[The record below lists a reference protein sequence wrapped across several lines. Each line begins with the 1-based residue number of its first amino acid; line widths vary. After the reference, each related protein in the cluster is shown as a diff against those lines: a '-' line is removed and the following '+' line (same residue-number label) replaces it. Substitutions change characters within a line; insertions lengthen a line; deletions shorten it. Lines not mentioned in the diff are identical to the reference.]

1 VTEATILVVDD
12 EQTQRAILAEVLR
25 DEGYLVIEAADGE
38 TALQRVRG
46 GGVDLILTDVRMP
59 GISGEELL
67 VKVRE
72 ERPHLPVLLITAH
85 DTVEQA
91 VAAMQAGAFSYIAK
105 PINLDGL
112 LAQVERALEHRRLAE
127 ELEALRS
134 AVGEAPDL
142 PEVVA
147 ESPAMRAVLSEA
159 ARVAPRR
166 TTVLITG
173 ESGTGKEV
181 VARAIH
187 ALSDRATAPFVAVN
201 CAALPETLLESELFG
216 HEAGAFTGAAQRHI
230 GRFEQASSGT
240 LFLDEIGDLPMAV
253 QVKLLRALQERT
265 IERLG
270 SNASIAVDVRLIAA
284 THRDLAAAIREG
296 DFREDLYYR
305 LNVVALHLPPLRHR
319 RPDIPTLVDHLL
331 ERINRDNETAVT
343 GVSREALEAFL
354 RYPWPGNVRELG
366 NVLERAVVLTRGQ
379 VIHLD
384 DLPAAI
390 RAPSEKAPAG
400 DGSLADSERAT
411 IVAALAAARGNRSV
425 AADRLGIHRNTLRR
439 KIRELGITLPG
450 EEQT

>member
-1 VTEATILVVDD
+1 MTEATILVVDD
-12 EQTQRAILAEVLR
+12 EQTQRVILAEVLR
-25 DEGYLVIEAADGE
+25 DEGYLVVEAADGE
-38 TALQRVRG
+38 TALQRVRD

-59 GISGEELL
+59 GISGDELL

-112 LAQVERALEHRRLAE
+112 LAQVQRALEHRRLAE

-134 AVGEAPDL
+134 AVGEAPNL

-187 ALSDRATAPFVAVN
+187 ALSDRAAAPFVAVN
-201 CAALPETLLESELFG
+201 CAALPESLLESELFG

-230 GRFEQASSGT
+230 GRFEQASRGT

-253 QVKLLRALQERT
+253 QVKLLRALQDRT

-296 DFREDLYYR
+296 GFREDLYYR

-331 ERINRDNETAVT
+331 ERINRDNDTAVT

-411 IVAALAAARGNRSV
+411 IVAALAAAHGNRSV

-439 KIRELGITLPG
+439 KIRELGITVPG
-450 EEQT
+450 EEQS

>member
-1 VTEATILVVDD
+1 MTEATILVVDD
-12 EQTQRAILAEVLR
+12 EPTQRAILAEVLR
-25 DEGYLVIEAADGE
+25 DEGYQVVTAPDGE
-38 TALQRVRG
+38 TALQRVRD

-67 VKVRE
+67 AKVRE

-91 VAAMQAGAFSYIAK
+91 VSAMQAGAFSYIAK

-112 LAQVERALEHRRLAE
+112 LAQVQRALEHRRLAE
-127 ELEALRS
+127 EVEALRS

-166 TTVLITG
+166 TTVLVTG

-187 ALSDRATAPFVAVN
+187 ALSDRAHALFVAVN

-230 GRFEQASSGT
+230 GRFEQASGGT

-270 SNASIAVDVRLIAA
+270 SNTPIAVDVRLIAA

-296 DFREDLYYR
+296 NFREDLYYR
-305 LNVVALHLPPLRHR
+305 LNVVALHLPPLRQR
-319 RPDIPTLVDHLL
+319 RPDIPALVDHLL
-331 ERINRDNETAVT
+331 ERINRDNDTAVT
-343 GVSREALEAFL
+343 GVSREALENFL
-354 RYPWPGNVRELG
+354 KYPWPGNVRELA

-379 VIHLD
+379 MIHLA
-384 DLPAAI
+384 DLPAAV
-390 RAPSEKAPAG
+390 RAPSERVPTG
-400 DGSLADSERAT
+400 NGSLVDSERAT
-411 IVAALAAARGNRSV
+411 IVAALEAAHGNRSS

-439 KIRELGITLPG
+439 KIRDLDITVPG
-450 EEQT
+450 DEQE

>member
-1 VTEATILVVDD
+1 VIEATILVVDD
-12 EQTQRAILAEVLR
+12 EQIQRAILAEVLR
-25 DEGYLVIEAADGE
+25 DEGYQVVEAADGE
-38 TALQRVRG
+38 AALQRVNG
-46 GGVDLILTDVRMP
+46 GGIDLILTDVRMP

-112 LAQVERALEHRRLAE
+112 LAQVQRALEHRRLAE

-147 ESPAMRAVLSEA
+147 ESSAMRAVLSEA

-187 ALSDRATAPFVAVN
+187 ALSDRAEAPFVAVN

-240 LFLDEIGDLPMAV
+240 LFLDEIGDLPMPV

-270 SNASIAVDVRLIAA
+270 SNTSVAVDVRLIAA

-296 DFREDLYYR
+296 GFREDLYYR

-331 ERINRDNETAVT
+331 ERINRDNDTAIT
-343 GVSREALEAFL
+343 GVSREAPEAFL

-384 DLPAAI
+384 DLPSTI
-390 RAPSEKAPAG
+390 RAPSEKPPAG
-400 DGSLADSERAT
+400 DGSLADSERAA

-439 KIRELGITLPG
+439 KIRELDITVPG
-450 EEQT
+450 EE

>member
-12 EQTQRAILAEVLR
+12 EQIQRAILAEVLR
-25 DEGYLVIEAADGE
+25 DEGYLVVEAADGE
-38 TALQRVRG
+38 TALQRVNG
-46 GGVDLILTDVRMP
+46 GGIDLILTDVRMP

-112 LAQVERALEHRRLAE
+112 LAQVQRALEHRRLAE

-187 ALSDRATAPFVAVN
+187 ALSDRAEAPFVAVN

-240 LFLDEIGDLPMAV
+240 LFLDEIGDLPMPV

-265 IERLG
+265 IERVG

-296 DFREDLYYR
+296 GFREDLYYR

-331 ERINRDNETAVT
+331 ERINRDNDTAIT

-384 DLPAAI
+384 DLPSTI
-390 RAPSEKAPAG
+390 RAPSEKPPAG
-400 DGSLADSERAT
+400 DGSLADSERAA

-439 KIRELGITLPG
+439 KIRELDITVPG
-450 EEQT
+450 DEQG

>member
-12 EQTQRAILAEVLR
+12 EQTQRVILAEVLR
-25 DEGYLVIEAADGE
+25 DEGYLVVEAADGE
-38 TALQRVRG
+38 TALQRVRD

-59 GISGEELL
+59 GISGDELL

-112 LAQVERALEHRRLAE
+112 LAQVQRALEHRRLAE

-134 AVGEAPDL
+134 AVGEAPNL

-187 ALSDRATAPFVAVN
+187 ALSDRAAAPFVAVN
-201 CAALPETLLESELFG
+201 CAALPESLLESELFG

-230 GRFEQASSGT
+230 GRFEQASRGT

-253 QVKLLRALQERT
+253 QVKLLRALQDRT

-296 DFREDLYYR
+296 GFREDLYYR

-331 ERINRDNETAVT
+331 ERINRDNDTAVT

-411 IVAALAAARGNRSV
+411 IVAALAAAHGNRSV

-439 KIRELGITLPG
+439 KIRELGITVPG
-450 EEQT
+450 EEQS

>member
-1 VTEATILVVDD
+1 VIEATILVVDD
-12 EQTQRAILAEVLR
+12 EQIQRAILAEVLR
-25 DEGYLVIEAADGE
+25 DEGYQVVEAADGE
-38 TALQRVRG
+38 AALQRVNG
-46 GGVDLILTDVRMP
+46 GGIDLILTDVRMP

-112 LAQVERALEHRRLAE
+112 LAQVQRALEHRRLAE

-147 ESPAMRAVLSEA
+147 ESSAMRAVLSEA

-187 ALSDRATAPFVAVN
+187 ALSDRAEAPFVAVN

-240 LFLDEIGDLPMAV
+240 LFLDEIGDLPMPV

-270 SNASIAVDVRLIAA
+270 SNTSVAVDVRLIAA

-296 DFREDLYYR
+296 GFREDLYYR

-331 ERINRDNETAVT
+331 ERINRDNDTAIT

-384 DLPAAI
+384 DLPSTI
-390 RAPSEKAPAG
+390 RAPSEKPPAG
-400 DGSLADSERAT
+400 DGSLADSERAA

-439 KIRELGITLPG
+439 KIRELDITVPG
-450 EEQT
+450 EE

>member
-12 EQTQRAILAEVLR
+12 EQNQRAILAEVLR
-25 DEGYLVIEAADGE
+25 EEGYVVVEAADGE
-38 TALQRVRG
+38 TALQRVRTG
-46 GGVDLILTDVRMP
+46 GIDLILTDVRMP

-112 LAQVERALEHRRLAE
+112 LAQVQRALEHRRLAE

-187 ALSDRATAPFVAVN
+187 ALSDRADAPFVAVN

-216 HEAGAFTGAAQRHI
+216 HEAGAFTGATQRHI

-240 LFLDEIGDLPMAV
+240 LFLDEIGDLPMPV

-284 THRDLAAAIREG
+284 THRDLGAAIREG
-296 DFREDLYYR
+296 VFREDLYYR

-331 ERINRDNETAVT
+331 ERINRDNDTTVS

-384 DLPAAI
+384 DLPSTI
-390 RAPSEKAPAG
+390 RAPSEKALAG
-400 DGSLADSERAT
+400 DGSLADSERAA

-439 KIRELGITLPG
+439 KIRELDITVPG
-450 EEQT
+450 EE

>member
-1 VTEATILVVDD
+1 VIEATILVVDD
-12 EQTQRAILAEVLR
+12 EQIQRAILAEVLR
-25 DEGYLVIEAADGE
+25 DEGYQVVEAADGE
-38 TALQRVRG
+38 AALQRVNG
-46 GGVDLILTDVRMP
+46 GGIDLILTDVRMP

-112 LAQVERALEHRRLAE
+112 LAQVQRALEHRRLAE

-147 ESPAMRAVLSEA
+147 ESSAMRAVLSEA

-187 ALSDRATAPFVAVN
+187 ALSDRAEAPFVAVN

-240 LFLDEIGDLPMAV
+240 LFLDEIGDLPMPV

-270 SNASIAVDVRLIAA
+270 SNTSVAVDVRLIAA

-296 DFREDLYYR
+296 GFREDLYYR

-331 ERINRDNETAVT
+331 ERINRDNDTAIT

-384 DLPAAI
+384 DLPSTI
-390 RAPSEKAPAG
+390 RAPSEKPPAG
-400 DGSLADSERAT
+400 DGSLADSERAA

-439 KIRELGITLPG
+439 KIRELDIIVPG
-450 EEQT
+450 EE

>member
-1 VTEATILVVDD
+1 MTEATILVVDD
-12 EQTQRAILAEVLR
+12 EQIQRAILAEVLR
-25 DEGYLVIEAADGE
+25 DEGYLVVEAADGE
-38 TALQRVRG
+38 TALQRVNG
-46 GGVDLILTDVRMP
+46 GGIDLILTDVRMP

-112 LAQVERALEHRRLAE
+112 LAQVQRALEHRRLAE

-187 ALSDRATAPFVAVN
+187 ALSDRAEAQFVAVN

-240 LFLDEIGDLPMAV
+240 LFLDEIGDLPMPV

-296 DFREDLYYR
+296 GFREDLYYR

-331 ERINRDNETAVT
+331 ERINRDNDTAIT

-384 DLPAAI
+384 DLPSTI
-390 RAPSEKAPAG
+390 RAPSEKPPAG
-400 DGSLADSERAT
+400 DGSLADSERAA

-439 KIRELGITLPG
+439 KIRELDITVPG
-450 EEQT
+450 EE

>member
-12 EQTQRAILAEVLR
+12 EQIQRAILAEVLR
-25 DEGYLVIEAADGE
+25 DEGYLVVEAADGE
-38 TALQRVRG
+38 TALQRVNG
-46 GGVDLILTDVRMP
+46 GGIDLILTDVRMP

-112 LAQVERALEHRRLAE
+112 LAQVQRALEHRRLAE

-187 ALSDRATAPFVAVN
+187 ALSDRAEAQFVAVN

-240 LFLDEIGDLPMAV
+240 LFLDEIGDLPMPV

-296 DFREDLYYR
+296 GFREDLYYR

-331 ERINRDNETAVT
+331 ERINRDNDTAIT

-384 DLPAAI
+384 DLPSTI
-390 RAPSEKAPAG
+390 RAPSEKPPAG
-400 DGSLADSERAT
+400 DGSLADSERAA

-439 KIRELGITLPG
+439 KIRELDITVPG
-450 EEQT
+450 EE

>member
-12 EQTQRAILAEVLR
+12 EQIQRAILAEVLR
-25 DEGYLVIEAADGE
+25 EEGYQVVEAADGA
-38 TALQRVRG
+38 TALQRVNG
-46 GGVDLILTDVRMP
+46 GGIDLILTDVRMP

-67 VKVRE
+67 AKVRE

-91 VAAMQAGAFSYIAK
+91 VAAMQAGAFSYIPK

-112 LAQVERALEHRRLAE
+112 LVQVQRALEHRRLAE

-187 ALSDRATAPFVAVN
+187 ALSDRAEAPFVAVN

-240 LFLDEIGDLPMAV
+240 LFLDEIGDLPMPV

-296 DFREDLYYR
+296 GFREDLYYR

-331 ERINRDNETAVT
+331 ERINRENDTAIT

-384 DLPAAI
+384 DLPSTI

-400 DGSLADSERAT
+400 NGSLADSERAA
-411 IVAALAAARGNRSV
+411 IVAALAAAHGNRSV

-439 KIRELGITLPG
+439 KIRELGITVPG
-450 EEQT
+450 EE